1 MKRECT
7 RSFWFIMC
15 CFWYVFFLVVLFASL
30 SVLQQHIKMNM
41 FLVASVANLTDNQG
55 KINHLCEGEQQLSS
69 QSYFG
74 VLNWKKKLFNYWK
87 LATKRTGKPT
97 HSHQMNREKWFL
109 STGNKCNEIKL
120 CRVTK
125 ELNAVP
131 TANNSIGSN
140 SIFTLWYAAWLKL
153 DRVLGSE
160 WQRLTSA
167 SERHVQ

>member
-7 RSFWFIMC
+7 RSFWFITC
-15 CFWYVFFLVVLFASL
+15 CFWYVFFGCIVRQPF
-30 SVLQQHIKMNM
+30 
-41 FLVASVANLTDNQG
+41 SVAATHQNEYVFG
-55 KINHLCEGEQQLSS
+55 CFCC
-69 QSYFG
+69 QSYRQPRQNKSFMWRRAAA
-74 VLNWKKKLFNYWK
+74 LQPIIFRCSELEKKLFNYWK